1 MFFGQN
7 LPHLCAENGTV
18 LEVYSEE
25 NRNDTC
31 GESCSMRS
39 SYSHDLGMICD
50 KAHLQQ
56 YVLKGIQSEFFKD
69 KTNSRKLC
77 FQSYEIL
84 LF

>member
-56 YVLKGIQSEFFKD
+56 YVLEGIQSKISWI
-69 KTNSRKLC
+69 KS
-77 FQSYEIL
+77 IL
-84 LF
+84 P